1 MDQTW
6 KIVKTLW
13 IPLIN
18 GIHNSSLFSRSD
30 PFFSRLNG
38 GSSLFDDLID
48 GAQTGNNDGRRS
60 NHTTTFTTGNGN
72 TIHITRT
79 VIGGDGSVR
88 REMRFR
94 TPAAPSNAEPNPR
107 PTARVQPTSRPPPPN
122 NTSNR
127 YIFILLLV
135 CFDKAYKSLQNSTI
149 VFYWDAIEFLNRFD
163 FTRYRGNFFVSLF
176 LVGNVYKGMF
186 ALRT

>member
-1 MDQTW
+1 M
-6 KIVKTLW
+6 
-13 IPLIN
+13 
-18 GIHNSSLFSRSD
+18 
-30 PFFSRLNG
+30 
-38 GSSLFDDLID
+38 ID
-48 GAQTGNNDGRRS
+48 GAQTGNNEGRGS

-94 TPAAPSNAEPNPR
+94 TPAAVPSNAEPNPR

-127 YIFILLLV
+127 YFFAIMAV
-135 CFDKAYKSLQNSTI
+135 KAL
-149 VFYWDAIEFLNRFD
+149 
-163 FTRYRGNFFVSLF
+163 
-176 LVGNVYKGMF
+176 
-186 ALRT
+186 

>member
-1 MDQTW
+1 MFCPYIQR
-6 KIVKTLW
+6 
-13 IPLIN
+13 
-18 GIHNSSLFSRSD
+18 SL
-30 PFFSRLNG
+30 
-38 GSSLFDDLID
+38 
-48 GAQTGNNDGRRS
+48 AQVSNNDGRRS

-94 TPAAPSNAEPNPR
+94 TPAAPSNAEPNLR

-127 YIFILLLV
+127 YTFTLLFV
-135 CFDKAYKSLQNSTI
+135 CLFACSEGTE
-149 VFYWDAIEFLNRFD
+149 AIE
-163 FTRYRGNFFVSLF
+163 NFGTILQ
-176 LVGNVYKGMF
+176 
-186 ALRT
+186 

>member
-1 MDQTW
+1 M
-6 KIVKTLW
+6 KTILEP
-13 IPLIN
+13 PLIN
-18 GIHNSSLFSRSD
+18 GIHNSSLFFRSD

-48 GAQTGNNDGRRS
+48 GAQASNNDGRRS

-127 YIFILLLV
+127 YTFFCLFVRTDGRTDGLTEQEQSNLNFSFMSRNYWGDYCV
-135 CFDKAYKSLQNSTI
+135 WRCFMKVLISVAS
-149 VFYWDAIEFLNRFD
+149 V
-163 FTRYRGNFFVSLF
+163 
-176 LVGNVYKGMF
+176 
-186 ALRT
+186 

>member
-1 MDQTW
+1 MMLYDCF
-6 KIVKTLW
+6 VS
-13 IPLIN
+13 
-18 GIHNSSLFSRSD
+18 H
-30 PFFSRLNG
+30 
-38 GSSLFDDLID
+38 
-48 GAQTGNNDGRRS
+48 
-60 NHTTTFTTGNGN
+60 HTTTFTTGNGN

-127 YIFILLLV
+127 YTFILLFV
-135 CFDKAYKSLQNSTI
+135 CSEGTGTGNAIISTVAASAQTRRSLGHHLLDPHI
-149 VFYWDAIEFLNRFD
+149 
-163 FTRYRGNFFVSLF
+163 
-176 LVGNVYKGMF
+176 
-186 ALRT
+186 